1 MVARFHMPW
10 GLRAR
15 AGLVWGTGSGV
26 RWTSGQVPP
35 ASVWAPLGSLLT
47 PPEPRLTR
55 ERRMVA
61 EPSPAGAE
69 RSCEAPAGPR
79 QAAAFVISAT
89 RISVSTAHQVPWSLG
104 LRSLSRVPSHSE
116 PRRLGTAAHPFLLID
131 CDVGGLGS
139 ALLGGRLL
147 PLQGWEP
154 DAWPPGGAHNWD
166 ASPGFSMRPGLPN
179 SPGAPS
185 SKPEGAMRGPIP
197 WPVTAQSV
205 TLCCWRQAQTPAQSP
220 LPVQS
225 VR

>member
-1 MVARFHMPW
+1 MVARFYMPW
-10 GLRAR
+10 GLGAR
-15 AGLVWGTGSGV
+15 EGLVWSTGSGV

-69 RSCEAPAGPR
+69 RSYEAPAGPR
-79 QAAAFVISAT
+79 QAAAFVTSACPL
-89 RISVSTAHQVPWSLG
+89 SAHQVTWSLG
-104 LRSLSRVPSHSE
+104 LRSLSLVPSHSE

-147 PLQGWEP
+147 PPQGWEP
-154 DAWPPGGAHNWD
+154 DARPPGGAHNWD
-166 ASPGFSMRPGLPN
+166 ACTWLFHEAR
-179 SPGAPS
+179 APEQPS
-185 SKPEGAMRGPIP
+185 GS
-197 WPVTAQSV
+197 QF
-205 TLCCWRQAQTPAQSP
+205 QA
-220 LPVQS
+220 
-225 VR
+225 